1 MIHIFDFEWRHIRTS
16 GAFWGTAIILPL
28 LIGFSLYL
36 GSNRTT
42 QHVETINELLAT
54 ETAFYDD
61 MRSQLEA
68 IERGDA
74 EVDAWFQ
81 NPANPLVLGQFGEA
95 GRHIFLHPK
104 PLAPLAAGQLDI
116 LPYYGKVTLTG
127 LEPLRDN
134 ALENPFMQVSGSFD
148 FAFVLVWLVPLFIIV
163 MGYNVISSER
173 ERGTYSLLQSQ
184 PISIRAILFQ
194 KMIIRFLLVNGIII
208 LSLIVWSVMFGID
221 LFNIQGLQL
230 IVAISLY
237 TSFWFALCVL
247 FNLFQTSSAMNAV
260 GLTGLWVFFLL
271 IIPSVISLIVTS
283 LHPVPSRAL
292 WITEQRTIQQAVQ
305 AEGDDLFDSW
315 IVEHPEEF
323 VEGDTPQFY
332 NTWMRRFVW
341 AQTVAEREHEAERQF
356 EEPRKRQAQLASR
369 LRVLS
374 PPMTLQAWLERKAG
388 TDTERLRSLEGEM
401 RAFQQEWQ
409 EFFLPR
415 FRRLEFL
422 RSDELI
428 HIPVS
433 HKN

>member
-1 MIHIFDFEWRHIRTS
+1 MMTHIFSFEWLHFRKS
-16 GAFWGTAIILPL
+16 GVFWGTATALPL
-28 LIGFSLYL
+28 LIGFSLFL
-36 GSNRTT
+36 GSERINE
-42 QHVETINELLAT
+42 QNETISDIIAT
-54 ETAFYDD
+54 ETVFYDN

-68 IERGDA
+68 IERGEA

-81 NPANPLVLGQFGEA
+81 NPANPLVLGQFGQA
-95 GRHIFLHPK
+95 GRHIFLHPN

-116 LPYYGKVTLTG
+116 LPYYGKVTLTTM
-127 LEPLRDN
+127 EPLRDN

-184 PISIRAILFQ
+184 PVSMRTILVQ
-194 KMIIRFLLVNGIII
+194 KMIFRFLLVFGIII
-208 LSLIVWSVMFGID
+208 LSLFVWAVLFGIN

-230 IVAISLY
+230 IAAISIY
-237 TSFWFALCVL
+237 AAFWFALCVL
-247 FNLFQTSSAMNAV
+247 FNLFQTSSAINAV

-271 IIPSVISLIVTS
+271 IIPSVISLIVIS

-292 WITEQRTIQQAVQ
+292 WITEQRAIQQAIQ
-305 AEGDDLFDSW
+305 AEGDAIFDTW
-315 IVEHPEEF
+315 VVDHPEEF

-332 NTWMRRFVW
+332 DTWIRRFVW
-341 AQTVAEREHEAERQF
+341 AQATEEREREAERQF
-356 EEPRKRQAQLASR
+356 EEPRERQAQLASR

-388 TDTERLRSLEGEM
+388 TDKDRLRSLEKEM
-401 RAFQQEWQ
+401 RSFQQEWQ

-415 FRRLEFL
+415 FQRLEFFTA
-422 RSDELI
+422 DELTDL
-428 HIPVS
+428 PAPQ
-433 HKN
+433 